1 MSALPASATSFSSKP
16 LRSTRGV
23 GRNSGRRGS
32 LRTDAHW
39 QSLLAGDLVPNN
51 SRSTC
56 AITMLYGVRPPSES
70 ARSAAVW
77 VTAHASNAMR

>member
-39 QSLLAGDLVPNN
+39 QSLLAGDLVPEQ
-51 SRSTC
+51 
-56 AITMLYGVRPPSES
+56 LQEHVRHRYAVWHQAAERVRALDLTLGDS
-70 ARSAAVW
+70 ARERP
-77 VTAHASNAMR
+77 MR